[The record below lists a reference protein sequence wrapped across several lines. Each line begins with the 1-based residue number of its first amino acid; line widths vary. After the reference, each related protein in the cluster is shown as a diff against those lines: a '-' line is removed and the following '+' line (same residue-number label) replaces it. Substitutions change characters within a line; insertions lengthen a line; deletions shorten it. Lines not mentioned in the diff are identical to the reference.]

1 MNRLQLLRQFY
12 HNLTAITDKFILV
25 SGGLLALIVLT
36 ACSASTPAATPT
48 TSPDKLIEIMTRGK
62 LIIATDPNYAPQS
75 ELKENAPRATDTKC
89 ASNQFTANQLEGFDV
104 EVGVAIAEQLGVEP
118 CFVTP
123 AWTLITAGN
132 WTDRWDI
139 HVGSMTIT
147 PERMKVLY
155 FTQPY
160 YTSPAAF
167 FVHTDNITFEQPND
181 LSGQRIGVCSGC
193 TYDFYLDGSLVIP
206 GVEID
211 FVVKEAIISGYE
223 IDISAIEDLALGDGE
238 QLDAVLLAQPTGQNA
253 VEEGWPIKQLG
264 EPVFF
269 EYLAVSIDKK
279 HSKDPVS
286 LVNKVNQAIQQ
297 LHSDGTLRS
306 LSEKYY
312 GEDLT
317 TTASQFDIQALDQFQ

>member
-1 MNRLQLLRQFY
+1 MNRLQLLRRY
-12 HNLTAITDKFILV
+12 RPIVAITDELIVF
-25 SGGLLALIVLT
+25 GLLALAVLV
-36 ACSASTPAATPT
+36 ACGSQTPAPTPT
-48 TSPDKLIEIMTRGK
+48 TSPDKLVEIMTRGK

-75 ELKENAPRATDTKC
+75 ILKEDIPHATNTKC

-104 EVGVAIAEQLGVEP
+104 DVGVAIAEQLGVEP

-139 HVGSMTIT
+139 NVGSMTIT
-147 PERMKVLY
+147 PERMQVLY

-160 YTSPAAF
+160 YTTPAAF
-167 FVHTDNITFEQPND
+167 FMHADNATFEQPSD

-211 FVVKEAIISGYE
+211 FVVTDAIINGYE

-238 QLDAVLLAQPTGQNA
+238 RLDAVLLAQPTGQNA

-269 EYLAVSIDKK
+269 EYLAVAIDKK

-286 LVNKVNQAIQQ
+286 LVNKVNEAIQQ
-297 LHSDGTLRS
+297 LHNDGRLRS

-317 TTASQFDIQALDQFQ
+317 TAASLFDIEALDQFQ

>member
-1 MNRLQLLRQFY
+1 MNTLQLLKRY
-12 HNLTAITDKFILV
+12 YRNLAAISNKFTLV
-25 SGGLLALIVLT
+25 LGGLLALIVLA
-36 ACSASTPAATPT
+36 ACDISTPAATAT
-48 TSPDKLIEIMTRGK
+48 ISPDKLIEIMTRQK

-75 ELKENAPRATDTKC
+75 FLKEDAPRAADTKC

-104 EVGVAIAEQLGVEP
+104 EVGVAIAKQLGVEP

-167 FVHTDNITFEQPND
+167 FVHADNTTFKQPSD
-181 LSGQRIGVCSGC
+181 LSGQRIGACSGC
-193 TYDFYLDGSLVIP
+193 TYDFYLNGSLVIP

-211 FVVKEAIISGYE
+211 FVVKEAIINGYE
-223 IDISAIEDLALGDGE
+223 IDIPAIEDLALGDGE
-238 QLDAVLLAQPTGQNA
+238 QLDAILLAQPTGQNA

-264 EPVFF
+264 QPVFF

-286 LVNKVNQAIQQ
+286 LVNKVNEAIKQ

-317 TTASQFDIQALDQFQ
+317 PAASQFDIQALDQFQ

>member
-1 MNRLQLLRQFY
+1 
-12 HNLTAITDKFILV
+12 
-25 SGGLLALIVLT
+25 
-36 ACSASTPAATPT
+36 
-48 TSPDKLIEIMTRGK
+48 
-62 LIIATDPNYAPQS
+62 
-75 ELKENAPRATDTKC
+75 
-89 ASNQFTANQLEGFDV
+89 
-104 EVGVAIAEQLGVEP
+104 VGVAIAEQLGVEP

-147 PERMKVLY
+147 PERMEVLY

-167 FVHTDNITFEQPND
+167 FVHADNTTFEQPSD
-181 LSGQRIGVCSGC
+181 LSSQKIGVCSGC

-206 GVEID
+206 GVEIN
-211 FVVKEAIISGYE
+211 FVVKEAIITGYE

-253 VEEGWPIKQLG
+253 VEEDWPIKQLG

-286 LVNKVNQAIQQ
+286 LVNKVNEAIQQ

-312 GEDLT
+312 GEDLAT
-317 TTASQFDIQALDQFQ
+317 AASQFDIQALDQFQ